1 MTNRRAWAAIALLA
15 LGAAAVVFA
24 LPGAWP
30 QPLPD
35 GEIDGEAL
43 VQLRV
48 AAAEV
53 DAACQ
58 RGDVE
63 RFATVTTA
71 AYRRELDRGLATV
84 DGVVDGAF
92 LRLLGEQR
100 RCSDWFA
107 GDLLGG
113 IVRDKRA
120 VVAVQQALA
129 APSQLVAFRWNG
141 QRWQFDG
148 AMASGAAGSAAANAA
163 AAAFV
168 RQRAEQLQS
177 R

>member
-1 MTNRRAWAAIALLA
+1 MTNRRAWAATLL
-15 LGAAAVVFA
+15 LSVGAAAVVFA
-24 LPGAWP
+24 LPGDWP

-35 GEIDGEAL
+35 GELDDGDLA
-43 VQLRV
+43 QLRQ
-48 AAAEV
+48 AAADV

-58 RGDVE
+58 RGDLE
-63 RFATVTTA
+63 QFATVTTA

-84 DGVVDGAF
+84 AGAVDGAW
-92 LRLLGEQR
+92 LRELVEQR

-120 VVAVQQALA
+120 VVALQRAID
-129 APSQLVAFRWNG
+129 APSQLVAFWWNG
-141 QRWQFDG
+141 RRWQFDG